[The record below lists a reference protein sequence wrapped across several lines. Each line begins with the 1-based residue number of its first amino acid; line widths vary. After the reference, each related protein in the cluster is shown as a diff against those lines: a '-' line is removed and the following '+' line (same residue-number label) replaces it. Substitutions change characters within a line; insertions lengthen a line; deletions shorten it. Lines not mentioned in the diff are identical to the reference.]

1 MKEVLG
7 LRPYYWLILIGGLV
21 YGAVYGGVLDVH
33 GIGAWFADRPE
44 VAKAFS
50 DPNFGRADALI
61 LVFSTLFLGPLA
73 LLLVLLVLIFVLAV
87 FGGFLLPI
95 VRWLH
100 LPDWFATVLQH
111 VVGGVADIRLGVDD
125 QPRCPPRGE
134 NVVTVQVRAQQHLAA
149 ALAAPGGP
157 LRARLPDRDQR
168 LAICSRS
175 RSKPGRIALKNALRT
190 RPTSVGHVPALGF
203 SSGPEIGTT
212 VATSLRG

>member
-61 LVFSTLFLGPLA
+61 LVFSTL
-73 LLLVLLVLIFVLAV
+73 LLVLLVLIFVLAV

-100 LPDWFATVLQH
+100 LPDWFATALVFA
-111 VVGGVADIRLGVDD
+111 G
-125 QPRCPPRGE
+125 
-134 NVVTVQVRAQQHLAA
+134 VVTLLWVHSSTW
-149 ALAAPGGP
+149 
-157 LRARLPDRDQR
+157 LP
-168 LAICSRS
+168 
-175 RSKPGRIALKNALRT
+175 P
-190 RPTSVGHVPALGF
+190 
-203 SSGPEIGTT
+203 
-212 VATSLRG
+212 SLRLVGLFARACRIVINA